1 MAQQTQSTIL
11 VIEDDPT
18 ISAILR
24 IFLED
29 SGCRIVVA
37 ERGHEAV
44 RLAREVHPDLITLDL
59 ALPDIDGTEVLRQIN
74 TDADLARVP
83 VIVVTA
89 RRFEAKPEDNVTAV
103 LHKPFDATELEDT
116 VKRALGRRAEET
128 RGG

>member
-1 MAQQTQSTIL
+1 MAQPTQSTIL
-11 VIEDDPT
+11 VVEDDPT

-37 ERGHEAV
+37 EQGGEAV

-59 ALPDIDGTEVLRQIN
+59 ALPDIDGTEVLRQLN
-74 TDADLARVP
+74 VDADLAHVP

-89 RRFEAKPEDNVTAV
+89 RRFEPRPDENVTAV
-103 LHKPFDATELEDT
+103 LQKPFDATELEDT
-116 VKRALGRRAEET
+116 VRRALGRPVEET
-128 RGG
+128 RGS

>member
-1 MAQQTQSTIL
+1 M
-11 VIEDDPT
+11 VEDDPT

-37 ERGHEAV
+37 EEGAEAV
-44 RLAREVHPDLITLDL
+44 RLARDLRPDLITLDL

-74 TDADLARVP
+74 VDSDLAKVP

-89 RRFEAKPEDNVTAV
+89 RRFEPRPDENVTAV
-103 LHKPFDATELEDT
+103 LQKPFDATELEDT
-116 VKRALGRRAEET
+116 VRRALGRPAEEA
-128 RGG
+128 RG

>member
-1 MAQQTQSTIL
+1 MAQQPQSTIL

-37 ERGHEAV
+37 EQGQEAV

-89 RRFEAKPEDNVTAV
+89 RRFEARSEDNVTAV
-103 LHKPFDATELEDT
+103 LYKPFDATELEDT
-116 VKRALGRRAEET
+116 VSRALGRAARET

>member
-37 ERGHEAV
+37 EQGHEAV

-89 RRFEAKPEDNVTAV
+89 RRFEARPEDNVTAV

-116 VKRALGRRAEET
+116 VRRALGRPAEET
-128 RGG
+128 RGS

>member
-37 ERGHEAV
+37 EEGHEAV

-59 ALPDIDGTEVLRQIN
+59 ALPDIDGTEVLRQLN
-74 TDADLARVP
+74 ADAELAHVP
-83 VIVVTA
+83 VIIVTA
-89 RRFEAKPEDNVTAV
+89 RRFEPRPDENVTAV
-103 LHKPFDATELEDT
+103 LQKPFDATELEQT
-116 VKRALGRRAEET
+116 VSRALGRPIEET
-128 RGG
+128 RGR

>member
-116 VKRALGRRAEET
+116 VRRALGRPAEET
-128 RGG
+128 RGS